1 MAAPAKVPKNSPKRQ
16 EPPARSEAPAEA
28 EAPQSRLAWF
38 IGWVAVPGLVFGGI
52 FVGGALLGAHYPDG
66 WIAWGV
72 RGVASL
78 FGG

>member
-1 MAAPAKVPKNSPKRQ
+1 MAAPARAQNSSPKKQ
-16 EPPARSEAPAEA
+16 DLLARSEAPAEG
-28 EAPQSRLAWF
+28 EASTSRLGWF

-52 FVGGALLGAHYPDG
+52 FVGGVLLGAHYPDG
-66 WIAWGV
+66 WVAWGV

>member
-1 MAAPAKVPKNSPKRQ
+1 MAAPVRAQNSSPKRQ
-16 EPPARSEAPAEA
+16 ELPARSEAPAEA
-28 EAPQSRLAWF
+28 EGPTSRLSWF
-38 IGWVAVPGLVFGGI
+38 IGWVAVPGVVFGGI
-52 FVGGALLGAHYPDG
+52 FVGGVLLGAHYPDG

>member
-1 MAAPAKVPKNSPKRQ
+1 MAAPARAPMSSPKRQ
-16 EPPARSEAPAEA
+16 EPPARVEAPAET
-28 EAPQSRLAWF
+28 EAPQSRLSWF

-52 FVGGALLGAHYPDG
+52 FVGGVLVGAHHPDG
-66 WIAWGV
+66 WIVWGV

>member
-1 MAAPAKVPKNSPKRQ
+1 MAAPARPANASPKKQ
-16 EPPARSEAPAEA
+16 DLPARNPEPAEAPA
-28 EAPQSRLAWF
+28 SRLSWF
-38 IGWVAVPGLVFGGI
+38 IGWIVVPGVVFGGI
-52 FVGGALLGAHYPDG
+52 FAGGVLLGAHYPDG